1 MHLFSRQFPS
11 NISEMEFH
19 HWLVFRSMNASLY
32 REGDREEGT
41 SLSSHRRRR
50 VVSRTFSSELES
62 RLRFRK
68 MKSVVFA
75 TESGVVESFNCSLR
89 FTPREMI
96 TITRGGTGS
105 PRVSWLIAILSAP
118 IRRKETKLYII
129 GILWKGSF
137 VESWIICEETKG
149 KGKTDWKLFLNRRG
163 NLLNFWK

>member
-1 MHLFSRQFPS
+1 MQPMHLFSRQFPS

-32 REGDREEGT
+32 REGGGGAGRKGPP
-41 SLSSHRRRR
+41 SYRRRR

-105 PRVSWLIAILSAP
+105 RVLIHRHFVSP
-118 IRRKETKLYII
+118 HSSKRNETVYNLDPLERIFR
-129 GILWKGSF
+129 L
-137 VESWIICEETKG
+137 IICEETKG
-149 KGKTDWKLFLNRRG
+149 KEK
-163 NLLNFWK
+163 